1 MNPKKHDQFKE
12 GIASKI
18 GVHQDV
24 VDDFIKFYYDQV
36 RRNLSSLTYPRL
48 YVEGL
53 GTFAIRKRKLEKAI
67 SRNKD
72 ILGNIHKRT
81 YRGYEKSV
89 GVTRELE
96 DMVRVLEE
104 FEVMLKRKNQIRN
117 NRNGIK

>member
-1 MNPKKHDQFKE
+1 MNPKKHDKFK
-12 GIASKI
+12 GDIASQV
-18 GVHQDV
+18 GVHQNV

-36 RRNLSSLTYPRL
+36 RKNLSSLTYPRI

-53 GTFAIRKRKLEKAI
+53 GTFAIRKKKLEKSI
-67 SRNKD
+67 SKNKD

-89 GVTRELE
+89 GVTQQLE

-104 FEVMLKRKNQIRN
+104 YEAMLKRKNQIRE
-117 NRNGIK
+117 NRNGTK

>member
-1 MNPKKHDQFKE
+1 MR
-12 GIASKI
+12 S
-18 GVHQDV
+18 
-24 VDDFIKFYYDQV
+24 
-36 RRNLSSLTYPRL
+36 NLSNLTYPRI

-67 SRNKD
+67 SKNKD

-89 GVTRELE
+89 GVTQQLE

-104 FEVMLKRKNQIRN
+104 YEAMLRKKNQIRQ
-117 NRNGIK
+117 NRNGTK